1 MTGKAMRTSIA
12 GIYDHAGWAIVVC
25 VAGNKLLDKR
35 RIELVDPGLPS
46 LPHHHPCQHLPIDEA
61 VALVAR
67 VRASAEDCAARGLD
81 ALPNSVGAIAIR
93 KRPKLPPTVA
103 GRIRSYFAQTR
114 ADGVMYRDAL
124 EAAALARGWSV
135 HEYDAKTVLAEA
147 STALRL
153 KGDIGEWMQDVGR
166 NAGRPWTGDHRLA
179 MAAAI
184 VAARSRP
191 AGARKTVRPRAA
203 VAARARRTRR

>member
-1 MTGKAMRTSIA
+1 MMRVSRSLAAA

-25 VAGNKLLDKR
+25 VAGDQLLDKR
-35 RIELVDPGLPS
+35 RIELIDPGLPS

-67 VRASAEDCAARGLD
+67 VRASAEACSARALD
-81 ALPNSVGAIAIR
+81 ALPAGIGAIAIR

-103 GRIRSYFAQTR
+103 ERIKSYYAQTR
-114 ADGVMYRDAL
+114 ADGVMFRDAL
-124 EAAALARGWSV
+124 EAAALARGWRV
-135 HEYDAKTVLAEA
+135 HEYEAKTVLGEA
-147 STALRL
+147 AAVLRL
-153 KGDIGEWMQDVGR
+153 GNDIDEWMREVGR
-166 NAGRPWTGDHRLA
+166 NAGRPWTADHRLA

-191 AGARKTVRPRAA
+191 ARARKSARPRAA
-203 VAARARRTRR
+203 VPARARPARR